1 MENKFIN
8 RYHSYCKCLDNLK
21 KSLTANPADDYV
33 GDGTQADFFAK

>member
-21 KSLTANPADDYV
+21 KSLTANPADAKMQECA
-33 GDGTQADFFAK
+33 GT